1 MMSPPLSSFL
11 SVGRFLALLGTVLIA
26 LSDDPLEAL
35 QSAVDTFVG
44 TTLPTVVTVGLVM
57 IIESQ
62 MRLLGVV
69 DLIGRLAGKIG
80 VRLSLFAVPTLL
92 GLIPTTAGAKL
103 SAGIVAALGKEQKV
117 SGRRLAAINFW
128 FRHVSIFCNPL
139 IPGVILAAAIADMS
153 PGEVVRWGVPMA
165 VICSGFGAVFFLRGL
180 RPLAKDGE
188 GGSDAAE
195 TETTDIV
202 LRSGDSAAERRG
214 NVPFVLMLAAV
225 VAAALITLIPLPLL
239 LSLPAGLGLFFL
251 RDNVSLLKGAVKWRL
266 MLELVC
272 ILWFAAAVR
281 STGLLDSLAVYLE
294 NNFTNPLLAV
304 VVASFIVSFVT
315 GACLPAT
322 SIVMPVAVSTFP
334 GNDFVV
340 YLTLAAGFAAQ
351 FVTPT
356 HLCLVVSAEAFRT
369 SAFRLAA
376 SMLIPLG
383 LSFFLWWELI
393 YASPLP

>member
-1 MMSPPLSSFL
+1 
-11 SVGRFLALLGTVLIA
+11 
-26 LSDDPLEAL
+26 
-35 QSAVDTFVG
+35 
-44 TTLPTVVTVGLVM
+44 
-57 IIESQ
+57 
-62 MRLLGVV
+62 
-69 DLIGRLAGKIG
+69 
-80 VRLSLFAVPTLL
+80 
-92 GLIPTTAGAKL
+92 
-103 SAGIVAALGKEQKV
+103 
-117 SGRRLAAINFW
+117 
-128 FRHVSIFCNPL
+128 
-139 IPGVILAAAIADMS
+139 
-153 PGEVVRWGVPMA
+153 
-165 VICSGFGAVFFLRGL
+165 
-180 RPLAKDGE
+180 
-188 GGSDAAE
+188 
-195 TETTDIV
+195 
-202 LRSGDSAAERRG
+202 
-214 NVPFVLMLAAV
+214 MLAAV
-225 VAAALITLIPLPLL
+225 VAAALITPIPLPLL